1 MELQYYTL
9 DKIPDFTM
17 AKYSAQESGDV
28 EDILKQHS
36 IFYRQLHRRG
46 LMSGETYTL
55 LYQYDPGRPPGK
67 KAADLFP
74 GGKPEG
80 DFLYGSLS
88 SRHIPCRKLSAA
100 KMQPGRKQGAVYQ
113 SCRALQGLRKYPFLS
128 SGK

>member
-1 MELQYYTL
+1 MNSSKERNTDGEGEGTMELQYYTL

-55 LYQYDPGRPPGK
+55 LYQ
-67 KAADLFP
+67 
-74 GGKPEG
+74 
-80 DFLYGSLS
+80 
-88 SRHIPCRKLSAA
+88 
-100 KMQPGRKQGAVYQ
+100 
-113 SCRALQGLRKYPFLS
+113 
-128 SGK
+128 